1 MSKNKREA
9 EANATYTERGNLYS
23 DDEDYMASYSASF
36 MGTPWKVQSDC
47 EKFIAFVSGKLVDK
61 PKEGD

>member
-23 DDEDYMASYSASF
+23 DDEDYMASYSDSF
-36 MGTPWKVQSDC
+36 EGAPFKVKLDC
-47 EKFIAFVSGKLVDK
+47 EKFIAFVSGKLVEK
-61 PKEGD
+61 PKEDD